1 MKRFAL
7 IPAMIL
13 MAGVMVTNPS
23 AQSSTD
29 ATQLA
34 RLSESATTPAAHADV
49 ARQYR
54 SLAADLN
61 AKATK
66 HEAEVKR
73 LAKLR
78 QPLDFKNPT
87 LSDRAISRERQ
98 QAMDARRGASEA
110 STQAQLHTQLA
121 VELMASR

>member
-1 MKRFAL
+1 MKRVAL
-7 IPAMIL
+7 IPAMIMAAGL
-13 MAGVMVTNPS
+13 MVSTLS
-23 AQSSTD
+23 AQSATD

-34 RLSESATTPAAHADV
+34 RLSEAATTPAAHADA

-54 SLAADLN
+54 SLAADLS
-61 AKATK
+61 ARATK

-73 LAKLR
+73 LEKLR

-98 QAMDARRGASEA
+98 QAMDARRGAHEA
-110 STQAQLHTQLA
+110 SVQAQHHTALA
-121 VELMASR
+121 VELMAAR